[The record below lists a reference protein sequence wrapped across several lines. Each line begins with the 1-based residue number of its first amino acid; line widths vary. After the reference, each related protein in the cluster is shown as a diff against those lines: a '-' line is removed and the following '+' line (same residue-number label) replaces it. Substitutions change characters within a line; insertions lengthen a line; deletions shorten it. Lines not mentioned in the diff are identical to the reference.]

1 MLSLIVNVM
10 FGWYPWKACSFL
22 KGNRGGVC
30 LLFIG
35 KNYYIHL
42 CVSSH
47 ACNLAWMWTSE
58 DCMHKLV
65 LSLHSVVPREWFWS
79 STNFSTMLYT
89 VSFRLFGSTYGD
101 HFSLN
106 KITRNLMSPLKIP
119 HSYLYTYVQA
129 QRNRE
134 KRERERPCDL
144 IISINM
150 RQKRKKE
157 KKMEK
162 KSENLKH
169 PPEREP
175 SILELLFSIFKPWKK
190 LSILVI

>member
-1 MLSLIVNVM
+1 
-10 FGWYPWKACSFL
+10 
-22 KGNRGGVC
+22 
-30 LLFIG
+30 
-35 KNYYIHL
+35 
-42 CVSSH
+42 
-47 ACNLAWMWTSE
+47 
-58 DCMHKLV
+58 
-65 LSLHSVVPREWFWS
+65 
-79 STNFSTMLYT
+79 MLYI
-89 VSFRLFGSTYGD
+89 VSFRLFGSIYGD
-101 HFSLN
+101 PISLS

-169 PPEREP
+169 PLEREP
-175 SILELLFSIFKPWKK
+175 SILELLFSIFKP
-190 LSILVI
+190 

>member
-1 MLSLIVNVM
+1 
-10 FGWYPWKACSFL
+10 
-22 KGNRGGVC
+22 
-30 LLFIG
+30 
-35 KNYYIHL
+35 
-42 CVSSH
+42 
-47 ACNLAWMWTSE
+47 
-58 DCMHKLV
+58 
-65 LSLHSVVPREWFWS
+65 
-79 STNFSTMLYT
+79 MLYI

-101 HFSLN
+101 PISLN

-157 KKMEK
+157 KKMK
-162 KSENLKH
+162 KKIRKFEASSR
-169 PPEREP
+169 ERTEH
-175 SILELLFSIFKPWKK
+175 SRT
-190 LSILVI
+190 LVLYF